1 MTYYKRQRKQAYSE
15 ENKKNVSLWGR
26 AKGLEIF
33 KPEKR
38 TKSLYVNCL
47 QLSEELSQVKVTTIT
62 LDISQ
67 EGGLG
72 TVNGSYRESDGSI
85 FYCPELSRKEEA
97 ALRGHEFPNMKSNQ
111 AESR

>member
-1 MTYYKRQRKQAYSE
+1 MGKSQKAWRYSNQKREQS
-15 ENKKNVSLWGR
+15 
-26 AKGLEIF
+26 I
-33 KPEKR
+33 
-38 TKSLYVNCL
+38 YVNCP
-47 QLSEELSQVKVTTIT
+47 QLSEEPSQVKVTTIT

-85 FYCPELSRKEEA
+85 FYCPELSRKEEE
-97 ALRGHEFPNMKSNQ
+97 ALRGHEFPNKKSNR